1 MKRAVPSAFTH
12 TMRQATDLFCN
23 LFYIFFFIH
32 SFPSGFGLVFFPP
45 TSDCESPSA
54 FRSLRDGLAK
64 AGIGRNIDKYLEKCK
79 EYGIDTADL
88 YYTEDQPGDAW
99 YLIGDWKPVR
109 KEN

>member
-1 MKRAVPSAFTH
+1 
-12 TMRQATDLFCN
+12 MRGES
-23 LFYIFFFIH
+23 FICI
-32 SFPSGFGLVFFPP
+32 V
-45 TSDCESPSA
+45 TA

-64 AGIGRNIDKYLEKCK
+64 AGIGRNIDRYLEKCK

-109 KEN
+109 SGQRQRAKQWERDGI

>member
-12 TMRQATDLFCN
+12 TMRQAPDLFRI
-23 LFYIFFFIH
+23 LFYVFFSFI
-32 SFPSGFGLVFFPP
+32 PSHLVLVWFFPP

-109 KEN
+109 KRK